1 MEAILRKRDNETQWE
16 YGLRIIESKIDGE
29 IDLEWQ
35 DIVELLDLDV
45 HRDSLRKATNVTPY
59 SGVAVA
65 KYYKQKI
72 EEMMCQ
78 QGESD
83 TNIQSLIDELE
94 TKKIELMKE
103 KVKLQ
108 DQRRQYH
115 SLIRTE
121 ARWEALLDLIKAELT
136 KLPSLHWD
144 KPQHQFI
151 DNSHQ
156 ASLLLSDWHIGSY
169 INTPHNKFSTEV
181 AKERVEKLK
190 FDTLSYCK
198 IHNVTTL
205 NVNLM
210 GDLIS
215 GIIHVTTRLH
225 NQENVVKQ
233 VVLCSELLADL
244 INDLANEIQFVN
256 VNYTIG
262 NHGRVSANVKESL
275 DSENFEY
282 LILEFLKVRL
292 VNAKNINFNTS
303 DVDKEIVTYE
313 TYNGTVAIV
322 HGHRERKMFE
332 STKELSHFLGKKIDI
347 VMMGHFHNFAVKNN
361 VIVNGCL
368 SGADE
373 YANNLRFNNDPSQ
386 TLVIHFENGNKALYE
401 IILK

>member
-1 MEAILRKRDNETQWE
+1 MEQILRKRDNETQWE
-16 YGLRIIESKIDGE
+16 YGLRIIESKTDGE
-29 IDLEWQ
+29 IELEWQ

-65 KYYKQKI
+65 KYYKEKI
-72 EEMMCQ
+72 EQMLTQ
-78 QGESD
+78 QEGTD
-83 TNIQSLIDELE
+83 VNIQSLIDELE
-94 TKKIELMKE
+94 IKKIELMKE

-121 ARWEALLDLIKAELT
+121 ARWENLLDLIREEIA
-136 KLPSLHWD
+136 KLPTLSWD
-144 KPQHQFI
+144 KPKHQTI

-156 ASLLLSDWHIGSY
+156 ASLLLSDWHIGSF
-169 INTPHNKFSTEV
+169 INTPHNQFNTIV

-190 FDTLSYCK
+190 HDTLVYCK
-198 IHNVTTL
+198 MHNVTTL

-215 GIIHVTTRLH
+215 GIIHVTTRLN

-233 VVLCSELLADL
+233 VTLCSEILADL

-256 VNYTIG
+256 INYTIG

-282 LILEFLKVRL
+282 LILEFLKLRL
-292 VNAKNINFNTS
+292 ANTKNVSFNTS

-313 TYNGTVAIV
+313 TYNGTVAVV

-332 STKELSHFLGKKIDI
+332 STKELSHFLGTKIDI

-373 YANNLRFNNDPSQ
+373 YANNLRFNNAPSQ

-401 IILK
+401 IILN